1 MLTEYDIETED
12 YVEKEEKKRGKT
24 PEENTFGQIFQIE
37 REITVYLGT
46 FTSRVS
52 STPECIFLSQMLE
65 M

>member
-1 MLTEYDIETED
+1 MLTEYDRNRRF

-24 PEENTFGQIFQIE
+24 PGEHIWQIFKIE

-52 STPECIFLSQMLE
+52 LTTDASEDRRG
-65 M
+65 